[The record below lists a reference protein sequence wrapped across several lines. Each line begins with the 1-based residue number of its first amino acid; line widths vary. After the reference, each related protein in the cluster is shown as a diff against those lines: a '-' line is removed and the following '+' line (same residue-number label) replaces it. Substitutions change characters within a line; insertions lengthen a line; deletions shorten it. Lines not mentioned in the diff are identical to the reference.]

1 MRRRS
6 MLRCPKLQL
15 PDGRGV
21 EAAEFSGELEAG
33 RQLYLFYADD
43 PGIWH
48 AALLLYPEGADWHI
62 LTPDGD
68 VYLEDVCA
76 ATGETVEKAALC
88 QMDRSPPTGLPGKLY
103 QFRRPIEDAQLRL
116 YMEELRDQMPA
127 GTAGPRRW
135 IGQRG
140 EAHDARPPVA
150 ERRVV
155 PAPRQEP
162 EEFAMTPDRRQ
173 GGAGSSADHL
183 AEDLRGGS
191 WMTLEETEVRGRY
204 SLVEPKST
212 DVLRGRRGLCM
223 LSGTW
228 TAVAYLTESERQEK
242 EVLTLD
248 NRILEPV
255 VYNGQGQRSLDF
267 GVAISKMKEEP
278 MGDFPLKSR
287 RSLGWLLQYVRDHG
301 TTFDGRQSRW
311 ATEQKID
318 SESAV
323 YVFHDLVGFALELG
337 ATYDQLD
344 MVNLASFELLGRVY
358 QMIEQTRGQMT
369 TEGLDH
375 YIGRDSTG
383 GVRRGIALAP
393 NLAEDAV
400 AKQARETEI
409 LKQERK
415 AREERALAKAK
426 GGNANNS
433 KK

>member
-1 MRRRS
+1 M
-6 MLRCPKLQL
+6 
-15 PDGRGV
+15 
-21 EAAEFSGELEAG
+21 
-33 RQLYLFYADD
+33 
-43 PGIWH
+43 WH

-68 VYLEDVCA
+68 VFLEDVCA
-76 ATGETVEKAALC
+76 ATGELVAKAALC
-88 QMDRSPPTGLPGKLY
+88 QMDRSPPQGLPGKLY
-103 QFRRPIEDAQLRL
+103 QFKRVIEDAQLKL
-116 YMEELRDQMPA
+116 YMEELREHMPA
-127 GTAGPRRW
+127 GTAEPRRW

-191 WMTLEETEVRGRY
+191 WMTLEQTEVRGRY

-255 VYNGQGQRSLDF
+255 VYNGQGQRCLDF

-278 MGDFPLKSR
+278 MGDFP
-287 RSLGWLLQYVRDHG
+287 
-301 TTFDGRQSRW
+301 
-311 ATEQKID
+311 
-318 SESAV
+318 
-323 YVFHDLVGFALELG
+323 
-337 ATYDQLD
+337 
-344 MVNLASFELLGRVY
+344 
-358 QMIEQTRGQMT
+358 
-369 TEGLDH
+369 
-375 YIGRDSTG
+375 
-383 GVRRGIALAP
+383 
-393 NLAEDAV
+393 
-400 AKQARETEI
+400 
-409 LKQERK
+409 
-415 AREERALAKAK
+415 
-426 GGNANNS
+426 
-433 KK
+433 